1 MKTPLLYKISAL
13 FRRIVD
19 FVLFTSSFTALC
31 AVALCMATERLF
43 MGYVPVTFSPLHFFV
58 IGCTLLVYN
67 VHYLIKKS
75 SVTLSDQYAWVQ
87 KHKYWNYTFLF
98 AGAALCAIF
107 VFQLPKSVWEACL
120 ALAAFSFA
128 YSLPVLPFKNKHRLK
143 DFGWLKIFL
152 LAGIWTVVT
161 AILPMLYW
169 QQSIQAYP
177 YEIVMRFLFLF
188 ILCLAFDIRDQ
199 QVDLEAGIFTVPNKI
214 GLLNTY
220 SLISVLVLLFIF
232 CSVAQYFRFS
242 LPDRLIINIIS
253 ALFTLWAVHF
263 VRKHPTDKNY
273 LLLIDG
279 QMLINALLLLL
290 F

>member
-1 MKTPLLYKISAL
+1 LKTPLLYKISGFLRHA
-13 FRRIVD
+13 VD
-19 FVLFTSSFTALC
+19 FILFTSSFTALC
-31 AVALCMATERLF
+31 AVTLCMATERLF
-43 MGYVPVTFSPLHFFV
+43 MGYVPVIFSPLHFFV

-75 SVTLSDQYAWVQ
+75 SVALSDQYAWVQ
-87 KHKYWNYTFLF
+87 KHKYWNYAFLIT
-98 AGAALCAIF
+98 GLCLCGYF
-107 VFQLPKSVWEACL
+107 VFQLSPPVWQACIV
-120 ALAAFSFA
+120 LAAFSFA

-177 YEIVMRFLFLF
+177 YEIVMRFIFLF

-199 QVDLEAGIFTVPNKI
+199 QVDLEAGIFTLPNKI

-220 SLISVLVLLFIF
+220 SLISVLVLLFIC
-232 CSVAQYFRFS
+232 CSFAQYFRFS

-253 ALFTLWAVHF
+253 ALLTFWAVHV
-263 VRKHPTDKNY
+263 VRKHPSDKNY
-273 LLLIDG
+273 LLLVDG
-279 QMLINALLLLL
+279 QMLINALMLLL

>member
-1 MKTPLLYKISAL
+1 MPLLNKISGFL
-13 FRRIVD
+13 RFVVD
-19 FVLFTSSFTALC
+19 FILFTSSFTALC
-31 AVALCMATERLF
+31 AVTLCMATERLF
-43 MGYVPVTFSPLHFFV
+43 MGYVPVMFSPLHFFV

-87 KHKYWNYTFLF
+87 KHKHWNYSFLII
-98 AGAALCAIF
+98 GLCLCSYF
-107 VFQLPKSVWEACL
+107 VFQLSQPVWQACIV
-120 ALAAFSFA
+120 LAAFSFA

-177 YEIVMRFLFLF
+177 YEIVMRFIFLF

-199 QVDLEAGIFTVPNKI
+199 QVDLEAGIFTLPNKI

-220 SLISVLVLLFIF
+220 SLISVLVLLFIC
-232 CSVAQYFRFS
+232 CSFAQYFRFS
-242 LPDRLIINIIS
+242 LPDRLAVNIIS
-253 ALFTLWAVHF
+253 ALLTLWAVHV
-263 VRKHPTDKNY
+263 VRKHPSDKNY
-273 LLLIDG
+273 LLLVDG
-279 QMLINALLLLL
+279 QMLINALMLLL